1 MKKFLAVFDIYRMS
15 SSTMQYAIQVTKSSG
30 AHLVGVMLDDAVFY
44 GYDRAEE
51 IAQNKEIGK
60 AMEEL
65 NEEGAQKREEAKKE
79 FMQKCA
85 QAGIPFSVHN
95 NVSMTLR
102 ELKSE
107 SMYADMIIIN
117 QHETFTS
124 LKENPPTHFI
134 KDLLGDVQ
142 CPVLVVPKIYK
153 PVENFVLLY
162 DGAPSSLYAIKMF
175 SYVLGNPQNLPIKVF
190 TVKEKRKAGFF
201 MPENKRIRDFTKGHF
216 PKATFAVASGNAE
229 QEISG
234 YLASLPKNQLVVLG
248 AYQRSEIS
256 RWFKVSMADILMKD
270 LEIPLFIAHNN

>member
-15 SSTMQYAIQVTKSSG
+15 ESTMQYAIQATKSSG
-30 AHLVGVMLDDAVFY
+30 GHLVGVMLDESVFY
-44 GYDRAEE
+44 GHDRSEE
-51 IAQNKEIGK
+51 LPPNKEVEK
-60 AMEEL
+60 AIKEL
-65 NEEGAQKREEAKKE
+65 NKEEAKKREEATEE
-79 FMQKCA
+79 FTQKCKG
-85 QAGIPFSVHN
+85 AGIPFSVHKKGN
-95 NVSMTLR
+95 MTLR

-124 LKENPPTHFI
+124 LKEKPPTHFI

-142 CPVLVVPKIYK
+142 CPVLAVPRIYK

-162 DGAPSSLYAIKMF
+162 DGAPAALYAIKMF
-175 SYVLGNPQNLPIKVF
+175 SYVIGNPQNLPIKVF
-190 TVKEKRKAGFF
+190 TVKEKKKAEFF
-201 MPENKRIRDFTKGHF
+201 MPDNKKIREFTKRHF

-234 YLASLPKNQLVVLG
+234 YLGSLPKNQMVVIG

-256 RWFKVSMADILMKD
+256 RWFKVSMADILIRE
-270 LEIPLFIAHNN
+270 LEIPLFIAHNR

>member
-15 SSTMQYAIQVTKSSG
+15 QSTLKYAIQVTKSAG
-30 AHLVGVMLDDAVFY
+30 GHLVGVMLDESVFY
-44 GYDRAEE
+44 GHDRAEE
-51 IAQNKEIGK
+51 VAQNKEVEK
-60 AMEEL
+60 ALKEL
-65 NEEGAQKREEAKKE
+65 TKDETKKREESTEE
-79 FMQKCA
+79 FQQKCKE
-85 QAGIPFSVHN
+85 AGIPFSVHN
-95 NVSMTLR
+95 NVHMTLR

-107 SMYADMIIIN
+107 SMYADMMIIS

-124 LKENPPTHFI
+124 LREKPPTNFI

-142 CPVLVVPKIYK
+142 CPVLVVPRLYK

-162 DGAPSSLYAIKMF
+162 DGAPAALYAIKMF

-190 TVKEKRKAGFF
+190 MVKEKKKAEFF
-201 MPENKRIRDFTKGHF
+201 MPDNKKIREFTKGHF

-234 YLASLPKNQLVVLG
+234 YLGSLPKNQLVVLG

-256 RWFKVSMADILMKD
+256 RWFKISMADILMRE
-270 LEIPLFIAHNN
+270 LEIPLFIAHK